1 MSDQSQTTLRSV
13 KRMVMARSISAI
25 GSRLTTFALDIWVY
39 QTTGSYRS
47 FVLLAFLA
55 ALTTL
60 LIGPW
65 AGARVDASHKGKT
78 LLITEYAALTVIL
91 ASFLALL
98 CGRLSVPLIGATIVL
113 MTAADAFRWP
123 AIQSSITALTPKEDL
138 GQINGLLESCVLP
151 QLWQGRCLGQRLS
164 PALACKASLPLI
176 SPLFWCRSR

>member
-65 AGARVDASHKGKT
+65 AGAR
-78 LLITEYAALTVIL
+78 
-91 ASFLALL
+91 
-98 CGRLSVPLIGATIVL
+98 
-113 MTAADAFRWP
+113 
-123 AIQSSITALTPKEDL
+123 
-138 GQINGLLESCVLP
+138 
-151 QLWQGRCLGQRLS
+151 
-164 PALACKASLPLI
+164 
-176 SPLFWCRSR
+176 